1 MSWRISL
8 ISFSSRW
15 SANMADA
22 YVLVFKPGPS
32 LIGALKKD
40 WASPSS
46 IALSWQ
52 QPEQT
57 TLPILEYEIKYYEKV
72 KRVRLL
78 SSSFFTKSRDSA
90 FSNRNT
96 SNWATH
102 QHAPRLPV
110 SSSRVWNQPPG
121 TSSVFALARPLDTAR
136 TLPNTSMKL
145 QETVSGDQRIHL
157 CQSVYLLTSSFYRSI
172 KNKGQKFAGDM
183 VK

>member
-52 QPEQT
+52 QPEQS

-72 KRVRLL
+72 KWVLSPELVLLNQITGFCLLQQEHEQLSYSSTRTKAPSVIISGLKPATWYIFCVRTRTAAGY
-78 SSSFFTKSRDSA
+78 SSYSPKYEYETTGDCEWRPKNS
-90 FSNRNT
+90 
-96 SNWATH
+96 
-102 QHAPRLPV
+102 PV
-110 SSSRVWNQPPG
+110 SISVCIRWPP
-121 TSSVFALARPLDTAR
+121 VFA
-136 TLPNTSMKL
+136 
-145 QETVSGDQRIHL
+145 
-157 CQSVYLLTSSFYRSI
+157 
-172 KNKGQKFAGDM
+172 
-183 VK
+183 